1 MPRLAEARAARGG
14 DANGPC
20 IALAADKID
29 WHVKQLAAAFARAGV
44 DAIPTKLSACGFDTR
59 RAAGLTIR
67 GYGDRL
73 LDGMFV
79 RAIGA
84 GSFEEITLRLGLMH
98 ALGECGI
105 VVHNSAR
112 AVERCV
118 DKAATSF
125 LLARNNIPTPP
136 TWTVQ
141 SRAQAD
147 AIVRREAGQGPLVLK
162 PLFGAQGRGLR
173 LVRRARDL
181 PPSEEVA
188 GVYYLQRFIGVDRG
202 GFSDM
207 RLLVS
212 GGRVIAAMRRHAS
225 QWITNVKLGG
235 RPEAYAPD
243 RDEADLAIRA
253 AAIVGADFAGVDL
266 IRGRDECV
274 SVLEVNSMPGW
285 RGLQS
290 VTQTRIADVLARDF
304 LAALQDRR
312 PAAIIA

>member
-1 MPRLAEARAARGG
+1 MPRLAEARAARRG
-14 DANGPC
+14 AASGPR
-20 IALAADKID
+20 IAIAADKID
-29 WHVKQLAAAFARAGV
+29 WHVKELVAAFARGGAQ
-44 DAIPTKLSACGFDTR
+44 AIPMKLSACGFDTR
-59 RAAGLTIR
+59 RASGLTIKGF
-67 GYGDRL
+67 GYGLPDA
-73 LDGMFV
+73 MFV

-98 ALGECGI
+98 ALGESGI

-141 SRAQAD
+141 SRVQAD
-147 AIVRREAGQGPLVLK
+147 AIVRREAVHGPLVLK
-162 PLFGAQGRGLR
+162 PLFGAQGRGLK

-181 PPSEEVA
+181 PPQEEIA

-212 GGRVIAAMRRHAS
+212 RGRVVAAMRRHAA

-235 RPEAYAPD
+235 RPEAYVPD
-243 RDEADLAIRA
+243 EEEADLAIRA
-253 AAIVGADFAGVDL
+253 AAIVGAEFAGVDL
-266 IRGRDECV
+266 VRGRDDRV

-290 VTQTRIADVLARDF
+290 VTQKRIADALARDF
-304 LAALQDRR
+304 LAALRDRR
-312 PAAIIA
+312 PAAISA

>member
-1 MPRLAEARAARGG
+1 MPRLAEARAGG
-14 DANGPC
+14 AGGGRR
-20 IALAADKID
+20 IAIAADRID
-29 WHVKQLAAAFARAGV
+29 WHVKELVAAFARAGAQ
-44 DAIPTKLSACGFDTR
+44 AIPTKLSACGFDTR
-59 RAAGLTIR
+59 RASGLTIK
-67 GYGDRL
+67 GFGTGL
-73 LDGMFV
+73 PDGMLV

-98 ALGECGI
+98 ALSECGL

-125 LLARNNIPTPP
+125 LLARSCIATPA
-136 TWTVQ
+136 TWAVQ
-141 SRAQAD
+141 SRAQAE
-147 AIVRREAGQGPLVLK
+147 AIVRCEAAHGPLVVK
-162 PLFGAQGRGLR
+162 PLFGAQGRGLK

-181 PPSEEVA
+181 PPREEMA
-188 GVYYLQRFIGVDRG
+188 GVYYLQRFVGIDRG

-235 RPEAYAPD
+235 RPEAYVPGQ
-243 RDEADLAIRA
+243 DEVDLALRA
-253 AAIVGADFAGVDL
+253 AAAVGAEFAGVDL
-266 IRGRDECV
+266 IRGSDGCA

-290 VTQTRIADVLARDF
+290 VTQTRIADMLARDF
-304 LAALQDRR
+304 LAALQARR
-312 PAAIIA
+312 PAALTA

>member
-1 MPRLAEARAARGG
+1 MSFSMPRWAEARAGG
-14 DANGPC
+14 AGGGRR
-20 IALAADKID
+20 IAIAADRID
-29 WHVKQLAAAFARAGV
+29 WHVKELVAAFARAGAQ
-44 DAIPTKLSACGFDTR
+44 AIPTKLSACGFDTGR
-59 RAAGLTIR
+59 VSGLTIKGF
-67 GYGDRL
+67 GYGLPDA
-73 LDGMFV
+73 MFV

-98 ALGECGI
+98 ALGECGL

-125 LLARNNIPTPP
+125 LLARNGIATPA

-141 SRAQAD
+141 SRAQAE
-147 AIVRREAGQGPLVLK
+147 AIVKREAARGPLVVK
-162 PLFGAQGRGLR
+162 PLFGAQGRGLK

-181 PPSEEVA
+181 PPREEMA
-188 GVYYLQRFIGVDRG
+188 GVYYLQRFVGLDRG

-235 RPEAYAPD
+235 RPEAYVPD
-243 RDEADLAIRA
+243 EEETDLAIRA
-253 AAIVGADFAGVDL
+253 ATIVGAEFAGVDL
-266 IRGRDECV
+266 ICGTDGCA

-290 VTQTRIADVLARDF
+290 VMQTRIADMLARDF
-304 LAALQDRR
+304 LAALRR
-312 PAAIIA
+312 PAALTA

>member
-1 MPRLAEARAARGG
+1 MPRLGEARAARIEGG
-14 DANGPC
+14 LR
-20 IALAADKID
+20 IAIAADTID
-29 WHVKQLAAAFARAGV
+29 WHVKELVAAFARAGAQ
-44 DAIPTKLSACGFDTR
+44 AIPTKLSACGFDTR
-59 RAAGLTIR
+59 RASGLTIKGF
-67 GYGDRL
+67 GYGL
-73 LDGMFV
+73 PHGMFV

-98 ALGECGI
+98 ALGECGV

-125 LLARNNIPTPP
+125 LLARSGIATPA

-141 SRAQAD
+141 SRAQAE
-147 AIVRREAGQGPLVLK
+147 AIVRREAVQGPLVLK
-162 PLFGAQGRGLR
+162 PLFGAQGRGLK

-181 PPSEEVA
+181 PPREEMA
-188 GVYYLQRFIGVDRG
+188 GVYYLQRFVGINRG

-235 RPEAYAPD
+235 RPEAYVPGQ
-243 RDEADLAIRA
+243 DEVDFALRA
-253 AAIVGADFAGVDL
+253 AAAVGAEFAGVDL
-266 IRGRDECV
+266 IGGSDGCA

-290 VTQTRIADVLARDF
+290 VTQTRIADMLARDF
-304 LAALQDRR
+304 LAALRGRR
-312 PAAIIA
+312 PAALTA

>member
-14 DANGPC
+14 ADSPR
-20 IALAADKID
+20 IVIAADRID
-29 WHVKQLAAAFARAGV
+29 WHVKELVTAFARCGAH
-44 DAIPTKLSACGFDTR
+44 AIPAKLSACGFDTR
-59 RAAGLTIR
+59 RAAGLTIKGF
-67 GYGDRL
+67 GYGL
-73 LDGMFV
+73 PDGMFV

-105 VVHNSAR
+105 MVHNGAR

-125 LLARNNIPTPP
+125 LLARNGIPTPA

-141 SRAQAD
+141 SRAQAE
-147 AIVRREAGQGPLVLK
+147 AIVRREAVHGPLVVK
-162 PLFGAQGRGLR
+162 PLFGAQGRGLK

-181 PPSEEVA
+181 PPREEVA
-188 GVYYLQRFIGVDRG
+188 GVYYLQRFVGLDRG

-235 RPEAYAPD
+235 RPEAYMPGQ
-243 RDEADLAIRA
+243 DEVDLAIRA

-266 IRGRDECV
+266 IRGSDGCA

-290 VTQTRIADVLARDF
+290 VTQTSIADLLVQDF
-304 LAALQDRR
+304 LAALQGRR
-312 PAAIIA
+312 RATISA

>member
-1 MPRLAEARAARGG
+1 MPRLAEARATRGG
-14 DANGPC
+14 DASGAR
-20 IALAADKID
+20 IAIAADRID
-29 WHVKQLAAAFARAGV
+29 WHVKQLVAAFARAGAG
-44 DAIPTKLSACGFDTR
+44 AIPVKLSACGFDTR
-59 RAAGLTIR
+59 RASGMTVK
-67 GYGDRL
+67 GFGDRL
-73 LDGMFV
+73 PDGMFV
-79 RAIGA
+79 RAIGP

-98 ALGECGI
+98 ALGECGF

-141 SRAQAD
+141 SRAQAE
-147 AIVRREAGQGPLVLK
+147 AIVRREAAQGPLVLK

-181 PPSEEVA
+181 PPSEEIA
-188 GVYYLQRFIGVDRG
+188 GVYYLQRFIGVDCG

-212 GGRVIAAMRRHAS
+212 GGRVIAAMRRHAA

-235 RPEAYAPD
+235 RPEAYLPD
-243 RDEADLAIRA
+243 EHETDLALRA
-253 AAIVGADFAGVDL
+253 GAIVGAEFAGVDL
-266 IRGRDECV
+266 ICGRDEGV

-290 VTQTRIADVLARDF
+290 VTQTPIADVLVRDF
-304 LAALQDRR
+304 LAALRARQL
-312 PAAIIA
+312 AAISA